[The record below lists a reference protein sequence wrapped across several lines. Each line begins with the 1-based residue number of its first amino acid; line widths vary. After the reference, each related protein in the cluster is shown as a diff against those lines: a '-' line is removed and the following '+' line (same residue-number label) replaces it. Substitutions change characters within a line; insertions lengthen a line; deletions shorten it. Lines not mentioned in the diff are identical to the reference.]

1 MLQGNEYDAEKAS
14 WVDLMQILVSPVIFF
29 FAAGGNGKFSG
40 PTHSGLRFLSETV
53 KANHSIFCILLNQYS
68 RMVINLTRSV
78 WRLYLHAFSRLQ
90 LCWSRHSQ
98 TSCQRASV
106 KPTRGYSKFIQQ
118 KIDFKQ
124 TLRTATDW
132 VETQQRKRRSY
143 FHEMLLFLIA
153 AGDTVKVII
162 REISVYWPARC
173 AFFQIQAN
181 YKAYTFCFENHMV
194 SKTRFIAIEELI

>member
-29 FAAGGNGKFSG
+29 FAAGGNWKFSV
-40 PTHSGLRFLSETV
+40 PAHSGLHFLSETV
-53 KANHSIFCILLNQYS
+53 KANHFFAHIFCILLNQYS
-68 RMVINLTRSV
+68 RTIINPTGSV

-132 VETQQRKRRSY
+132 VEPS
-143 FHEMLLFLIA
+143 
-153 AGDTVKVII
+153 
-162 REISVYWPARC
+162 RESVGHILMKSC
-173 AFFQIQAN
+173 SF
-181 YKAYTFCFENHMV
+181 
-194 SKTRFIAIEELI
+194 

>member
-1 MLQGNEYDAEKAS
+1 MFAS
-14 WVDLMQILVSPVIFF
+14 WTTCKLSLNASGKWVWCWKGILSWLNADTCFSSHFFLCCRWKLEIFWPGTLWPAF
-29 FAAGGNGKFSG
+29 PLWDSKGKSLFC
-40 PTHSGLRFLSETV
+40 THF
-53 KANHSIFCILLNQYS
+53 LNQYS
-68 RMVINLTRSV
+68 RTIINPTGSV

-132 VETQQRKRRSY
+132 VEPS
-143 FHEMLLFLIA
+143 
-153 AGDTVKVII
+153 
-162 REISVYWPARC
+162 RESVGHILMKSC
-173 AFFQIQAN
+173 SF
-181 YKAYTFCFENHMV
+181 
-194 SKTRFIAIEELI
+194 